1 MIENLNQTL
10 IHFGTYG
17 IRTILDS
24 STGRKLFSVVDFVQA
39 LTDQPNH
46 QTAADYWKKVKRRSK
61 KEGFQLGTSCPQLKL
76 KAADGKQRL
85 TDVADEETLLRVV
98 QSIPSKKVEP
108 IKLWLAK
115 VGRERLEEDLNPEKS
130 VQRGIKRWKHFGH
143 TDQWIEQRL
152 RGISNRNAL
161 TASWKE
167 HKVNNKL
174 HYAILSNKIHHGWSD
189 LHVKEHKS
197 FKGLESSH
205 NLRDNMTEGEL
216 LIASVGEFAAREMIN
231 AIKPEKLSEHL
242 EICKAAAG
250 IAKSTRVDIEEKTG
264 KKVVS
269 SKNFLN
275 ISKKI
280 K

>member
-1 MIENLNQTL
+1 MSKDSIQNLVN
-10 IHFGTYG
+10 FGTYD
-17 IRTILDS
+17 IRAVFDS
-24 STGRKLFSVVDFVQA
+24 KKKVTYYSVVDFVQA
-39 LTDQPNH
+39 LIDEPDH
-46 QTAADYWKKVKRRSK
+46 QVARRYWSDTKRRLI
-61 KEGFQLGTSCPQLKL
+61 KEGFQSYEKFVQLKL
-76 KAADGKQRL
+76 KSSDGKKYL
-85 TDVADEETLLRVV
+85 TDVVDEEHLLRIV
-98 QSIPSKKVEP
+98 QSISSKKVEP

-115 VGRERLEEDLNPEKS
+115 AGRERLEEDLNPEKS

-161 TASWKE
+161 TASWKK

>member
-1 MIENLNQTL
+1 MSKDSIQNLVN
-10 IHFGTYG
+10 FGTYD
-17 IRTILDS
+17 IRAVFDS
-24 STGRKLFSVVDFVQA
+24 KKKVTYYSVVDFVQA
-39 LTDQPNH
+39 LIDEPDH
-46 QTAADYWKKVKRRSK
+46 QVARRYWSDTKRRLI
-61 KEGFQLGTSCPQLKL
+61 KEGFQSYEKFVQLKL
-76 KAADGKQRL
+76 KSSDGKKYL
-85 TDVADEETLLRVV
+85 TDVVDEEHLLRIV
-98 QSIPSKKVEP
+98 QSISSKKVEP

-161 TASWKE
+161 TASWKK